1 MGKGDEKGQRKS
13 CHQTPGSDFIITVG
27 GLNLALRFLTASVE
41 QETLWVIEFLLCD
54 LKEKKKK
61 KRKNSSS
68 GEIHYYQVLR

>member
-61 KRKNSSS
+61 RKNSSS